1 MGEIPHIRSAIVN
14 PNTGAPTK
22 IFYDL
27 LALLSS
33 EASSDDLGEIF
44 HQLAGSDGEA
54 VNIQSTITAANA
66 LAAMQPDSTSEVAN
80 LKAQMQADKVLSEL
94 HPDNTAEVSELRR
107 KVQELETA
115 LSLVPDATAE
125 VSELRS
131 SLQDLEAMFFT
142 QPDDSAL
149 LDELR
154 KDVANK
160 TDYFL
165 EVSKG
170 NIPGHTAVG
179 KFGEAPSGI
188 QTSPTDIWSRADTT
202 PTQQIWLA
210 PTAAN
215 THTIKS
221 DSAADVS
228 GGTGTTSV
236 TVFYLPDW
244 DTAEASVTVT
254 GDINTGVSMGVSC
267 VMINRM
273 VALPQST
280 STGPGPNKGTITAT
294 AAAPSAT
301 TITSAILPEEGQ
313 TEQAIYGFPSGYK
326 VYIDRWSGG
335 IDKSTGAAASAD
347 FQIRF
352 NPNPD
357 VQTLAFI
364 RKRDSSVQSTG
375 TSKFENR
382 YKHDNQLTGPGIV
395 KIQAIASA
403 ADVDGYSEFDL
414 ILVKDGF

>member
-1 MGEIPHIRSAIVN
+1 MSAEYAQLLQRIEELENDTRFRPHI
-14 PNTGAPTK
+14 
-22 IFYDL
+22 
-27 LALLSS
+27 
-33 EASSDDLGEIF
+33 
-44 HQLAGSDGEA
+44 
-54 VNIQSTITAANA
+54 AA
-66 LAAMQPDSTSEVAN
+66 
-80 LKAQMQADKVLSEL
+80 
-94 HPDNTAEVSELRR
+94 
-107 KVQELETA
+107 
-115 LSLVPDATAE
+115 
-125 VSELRS
+125 
-131 SLQDLEAMFFT
+131 
-142 QPDDSAL
+142 
-149 LDELR
+149 LR
-154 KDVANK
+154 KEIADMK